1 VGYFKDAFLR
11 FKKNKSSLA
20 AAVIIMILF
29 LFAII
34 VPFVSDYDV
43 TVRDGYYALMTPK
56 SRLFAGLAPQTAERL
71 GYLYRKDEEEG
82 MLRYLRW
89 LKAGGRGEP

>member
-1 VGYFKDAFLR
+1 MSA
-11 FKKNKSSLA
+11 SLA
-20 AAVIIMILF
+20 GSSPEPTGRAGVTGSTGASGWAAF
-29 LFAII
+29 
-34 VPFVSDYDV
+34 
-43 TVRDGYYALMTPK
+43 
-56 SRLFAGLAPQTAERL
+56 LAPQTAERL